1 MNEYSVNIEV
11 KDGDGKIICSQPYNE
26 FMYGTKN
33 IEIQKV
39 LYGRE
44 LYDLL
49 VDGLNVIRYN
59 ENGKLIL
66 GVPQLKQCSFLHNSF
81 FRHSLLRSYLIPH
94 ILCSHIFINAIHIN
108 AVQDF
113 P

>member
-39 LYGRE
+39 FLY
-44 LYDLL
+44 
-49 VDGLNVIRYN
+49 
-59 ENGKLIL
+59 
-66 GVPQLKQCSFLHNSF
+66 HNLMLRKY
-81 FRHSLLRSYLIPH
+81 FR
-94 ILCSHIFINAIHIN
+94 
-108 AVQDF
+108 Q
-113 P
+113 

>member
-39 LYGRE
+39 IGRW
-44 LYDLL
+44 
-49 VDGLNVIRYN
+49 
-59 ENGKLIL
+59 
-66 GVPQLKQCSFLHNSF
+66 LKCDTIQ
-81 FRHSLLRSYLIPH
+81 
-94 ILCSHIFINAIHIN
+94 
-108 AVQDF
+108 
-113 P
+113 

>member
-49 VDGLNVIRYN
+49 VDGLNVI
-59 ENGKLIL
+59 
-66 GVPQLKQCSFLHNSF
+66 
-81 FRHSLLRSYLIPH
+81 
-94 ILCSHIFINAIHIN
+94 
-108 AVQDF
+108 
-113 P
+113 

>member
-39 LYGRE
+39 CMAGNYMI
-44 LYDLL
+44 YW
-49 VDGLNVIRYN
+49 
-59 ENGKLIL
+59 
-66 GVPQLKQCSFLHNSF
+66 
-81 FRHSLLRSYLIPH
+81 
-94 ILCSHIFINAIHIN
+94 
-108 AVQDF
+108 
-113 P
+113 